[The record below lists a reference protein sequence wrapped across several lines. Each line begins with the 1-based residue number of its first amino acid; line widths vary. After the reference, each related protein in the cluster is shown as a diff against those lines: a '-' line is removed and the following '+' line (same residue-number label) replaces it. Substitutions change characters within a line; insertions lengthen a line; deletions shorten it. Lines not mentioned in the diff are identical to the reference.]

1 MEENHQITLTEWIE
15 MKEAIRRELNNV
27 KHAFVR
33 VGYYLR
39 RAEDEKLYLQDG
51 YSSLA
56 EFAQK
61 EYGLTATTVSRFMSI
76 NRKYSVD
83 GYSAQLL
90 PEYQDYKQ
98 SVLTEMLALPDSDLQ
113 MVTPETPREDVRE
126 LARFNRQQPAPEVS
140 EELTDMICNFFLD
153 NPEVK
158 QELLQVMPEGITE
171 GIAIE
176 ILNPSGNRT
185 YRKGMFFMSMTEK
198 DIKIKK
204 FGGVPQTYTY
214 MEFVTMAEGILAE
227 MKEEERE
234 RETQVHEVPGEAA
247 EETQGE
253 PGNAAED
260 PGDRENDP
268 GTEADDLQDG
278 RPDQEPGGADGHPR
292 TSPDGDSPEGEGA
305 GNAPAEDGEGEPE
318 PQEPV
323 APAQFQEE
331 KVGGEVP
338 KGESGEGRTE
348 GTKSEEP
355 VSVSESATDNNTF
368 TEELAGTV
376 EDSCDRSENT
386 GMSEKVTGS
395 QEKCPDHGENDRIT
409 EKDAPIKE
417 ENIREENN
425 GKPAEGTADP
435 VEGMMN
441 PPEPAAGHAEEP
453 GPEEEL
459 GEPEEKDPAEEEH
472 TEPEIEETG
481 ITHNLKIRSEFFQA
495 VNKGTKTFELRKDD
509 RNYQV
514 GDRILLMEFEEGR
527 FTGNTLKKTITY
539 KLAGFDGLQPGYC
552 ILAIQ

>member
-51 YSSLA
+51 YASLA

-83 GYSAQLL
+83 GYSPQLL

-113 MVTPETPREDVRE
+113 MVTPDTPREDVRE
-126 LARFNRQQPAPEVS
+126 LARFNRQQPGPEVS

-158 QELLQVMPEGITE
+158 QDLLEVMPEGMTE

-176 ILNPSGNRT
+176 ILNPSGSRT

-204 FGGVPQTYTY
+204 FGGTPQTCTY
-214 MEFVTMAEGILAE
+214 MEFLAMAEDVLAE
-227 MKEEERE
+227 MKEEESE
-234 RETQVHEVPGEAA
+234 RETQVHEVSGETA

-253 PGNAAED
+253 PGDAAED
-260 PGDRENDP
+260 PGDGEDDP
-268 GTEADDLQDG
+268 GAADDDLQDG
-278 RPDQEPGGADGHPR
+278 GSDQEQGGADGQSR
-292 TSPDGDSPEGEGA
+292 TSPDGNLTESEGT
-305 GNAPAEDGEGEPE
+305 GNPSAEDGEREPE
-318 PQEPV
+318 AQEPV
-323 APAQFQEE
+323 APAQFREE
-331 KVGGEVP
+331 KVGGEVSKSEP
-338 KGESGEGRTE
+338 GESGNEGAE
-348 GTKSEEP
+348 NEEP
-355 VSVSESATDNNTF
+355 APVSGSDDDNRF
-368 TEELAGTV
+368 TGDQAGTV
-376 EDSCDRSENT
+376 EDSSDLAENT
-386 GMSEKVTGS
+386 GISEKVTGS
-395 QEKCPDHGENDRIT
+395 QEKCPDHEENAQSHAENDGE
-409 EKDAPIKE
+409 EKHD
-417 ENIREENN
+417 
-425 GKPAEGTADP
+425 KPAESTGNP

-441 PPEPAAGHAEEP
+441 PPEPAAGRAEEP
-453 GPEEEL
+453 GPEEGP
-459 GEPEEKDPAEEEH
+459 GEPEEEDPAAEKH
-472 TEPEIEETG
+472 IEPETEETG
-481 ITHNLKIRSEFFQA
+481 IEHTLRIRSEFYQA
-495 VNKGTKTFELRKDD
+495 VARGTRTFELRRDDKD
-509 RNYQV
+509 YQA
-514 GDRILLMEFEEGR
+514 GDRIVLMEFEDDR
-527 FTGNTLKKTITY
+527 FTGNKMKKTITY
-539 KLAGFDGLQPGYC
+539 KLADCEGLEPGYC